1 MLVRMYR
8 NWSPHTLP
16 VGMSNGGGI
25 LENSLLILNWL
36 NIVLTCDPAITL
48 LGIYGRELKMYV
60 QTKTGTQIF
69 IAALVTTAKGRSNA
83 SAHQRMNG

>member
-36 NIVLTCDPAITL
+36 NIVLSCDPAITL
-48 LGIYGRELKMYV
+48 LGIYGCPDK
-60 QTKTGTQIF
+60 
-69 IAALVTTAKGRSNA
+69 
-83 SAHQRMNG
+83 NGYTNVCPDKNGYTNIHSCISHNSKR